1 MLFNSRYRKPLRRK
15 LRREIPR
22 AEQILWK
29 LIRNR
34 KINGCKFRRQYSI
47 GPYVVD
53 FYCSELMLA
62 IEVDGAVHFANKQIV
77 KRDQERQC
85 YIEYQGVTVIRFMN
99 SDIYYHI
106 DGVLERLHVLTSPQ
120 PSPTTGEGATN

>member
-106 DGVLERLHVLTSPQ
+106 DGVLERLYALTSPQ
-120 PSPTTGEGATN
+120 PSPTTGEGATH

>member
-1 MLFNSRYRKPLRRK
+1 
-15 LRREIPR
+15 
-22 AEQILWK
+22 
-29 LIRNR
+29 
-34 KINGCKFRRQYSI
+34 
-47 GPYVVD
+47 
-53 FYCSELMLA
+53 MLA

-106 DGVLERLHVLTSPQ
+106 DGVLERLYALTSPQ
-120 PSPTTGEGATN
+120 PSPTTGEGATH